1 MTVKGFTSPVTGTEV
16 NANIVRGNDN
26 VLAAAINVLEAVAVT
41 VDGDGVV
48 FLANVTAAP
57 VSNPVG
63 GGFLYVEAGALKYRG
78 TSGTITTI
86 ALA

>member
-1 MTVKGFTSPVTGTEV
+1 VTIKGFTSPVTGTEV
-16 NANIVRGNDN
+16 NANVVRGNN
-26 VLAAAINVLEAVAVT
+26 NVLEAEAVT